1 MIVIYIVCDF
11 VKLQPDLEPTL
22 NELEQTWTSRVRSW
36 LCFPMS
42 QEQGTR
48 TTSPNFTLQEGII
61 GLYLREGERVGS
73 RKVSGRCLEGV
84 WKVSGRCLEGVWKV
98 FGRCLEGVWKV
109 SGRCKFF
116 GTQIFSEIKF
126 FQHPNFFR
134 TQNFSGPKI
143 FQTRPFFRTYILLE
157 PKFFRA
163 QIFSG
168 H

>member
-1 MIVIYIVCDF
+1 MTLLLKHLIFCQTPTR
-11 VKLQPDLEPTL
+11 LGTQPER
-22 NELEQTWTSRVRSW
+22 TWTNLNKSGLELTFFSYVKR
-36 LCFPMS
+36 
-42 QEQGTR
+42 TT

-84 WKVSGRCLEGVWKV
+84 
-98 FGRCLEGVWKV
+98 
-109 SGRCKFF
+109 FF

-126 FQHPNFFR
+126 FQHQNFFR

-157 PKFFRA
+157 PKIFRA